1 MHFPEV
7 PCVGHFTGVGVPT
20 GGTRRGHLPG
30 WASRQEVPAVA
41 IYRGEDPDRR
51 YRPWPFTGK
60 GIPTGGAVRRPFT
73 GEGIP
78 TGGCLR
84 RPCHQSTGQDQTQ
97 LLSAC
102 LPPEHLTGTP
112 VAPPSA
118 GPHVGG
124 LATSP
129 EGEHYCGNGQGAVL
143 WCQLT
148 GELKLT
154 PARRRSARG
163 RGCGIRGARTIKHRC
178 RRPWLRE

>member
-1 MHFPEV
+1 MRRP
-7 PCVGHFTGVGVPT
+7 FTGAEDIPAGRY
-20 GGTRRGHLPG
+20 TRR
-30 WASRQEVPAVA
+30 
-41 IYRGEDPDRR
+41 
-51 YRPWPFTGK
+51 PFTGK
-60 GIPTGGAVRRPFT
+60 GILEGGAVRRPFT

-102 LPPEHLTGTP
+102 LPPGHRSGIF

-129 EGEHYCGNGQGAVL
+129 EGEHYCGGGVGAV
-143 WCQLT
+143 
-148 GELKLT
+148 
-154 PARRRSARG
+154 P
-163 RGCGIRGARTIKHRC
+163 
-178 RRPWLRE
+178 